1 MINNPRRRCGTQ
13 YNPLSHSGKSLRK
26 TVEATAKSVLPVSN
40 SRKAIELSSIHPRD
54 ISSSIVLKPVFL
66 TIEDRLHGPIMTTV
80 ESIIDSL
87 VHA

>member
-26 TVEATAKSVLPVSN
+26 TQMNHTFLYNLCFCQKVAMTHLW
-40 SRKAIELSSIHPRD
+40 L
-54 ISSSIVLKPVFL
+54 SIVLKPVFL

-87 VHA
+87 VHAWMFL